1 MFDDMFSRFNAVHEC
16 DRQTERDRQTDR
28 QHIYPTRIASRGG
41 ETGP

>member
-1 MFDDMFSRFNAVHEC
+1 MICSAVLTQFTSVT
-16 DRQTERDRQTDR
+16 DRQRGTDR